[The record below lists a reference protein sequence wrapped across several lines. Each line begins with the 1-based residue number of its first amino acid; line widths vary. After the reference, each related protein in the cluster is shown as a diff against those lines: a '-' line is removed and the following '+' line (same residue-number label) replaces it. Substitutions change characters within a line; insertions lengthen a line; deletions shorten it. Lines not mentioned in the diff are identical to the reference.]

1 MKARVLR
8 TDQIIEV
15 EYLGKLGKFSKI
27 FCDIQ
32 SGIEYTEKDIVFCF
46 DFNSSV
52 CTDRHQSE
60 RLLALG
66 LRKETADMAWLRG
79 HEKPVVLSN
88 TFNDKEY
95 GCIPAWSLDRQ
106 REMLNKSGVTIS
118 FVERDTS
125 IIVER
130 YGVFQN
136 VCEIWDNVYDNI
148 CDAYEWLIK
157 EGYFNKE
164 YLV

>member
-1 MKARVLR
+1 MAHEFVY
-8 TDQIIEV
+8 IINDWIKTPFKWESSDIN
-15 EYLGKLGKFSKI
+15 EY
-27 FCDIQ
+27 
-32 SGIEYTEKDIVFCF
+32 
-46 DFNSSV
+46 
-52 CTDRHQSE
+52 R
-60 RLLALG
+60 
-66 LRKETADMAWLRG
+66 
-79 HEKPVVLSN
+79 
-88 TFNDKEY
+88 
-95 GCIPAWSLDRQ
+95 IPAWSLDRL

-148 CDAYEWLIK
+148 CDAVKWLIK

-164 YLV
+164 YLEE

>member
-8 TDQIIEV
+8 TNQIIEV

-27 FCDIQ
+27 FRDVQ

-46 DFNSSV
+46 DLNSSV
-52 CTDRHQSE
+52 CTDRHQSV

-88 TFNDKEY
+88 TFNDKEH
-95 GCIPAWSLDRQ
+95 GCTPAWSLHRLMVLAD
-106 REMLNKSGVTIS
+106 MNGTAFSGISTAYETTIS
-118 FVERDTS
+118 
-125 IIVER
+125 IIAAKIR
-130 YGVFQN
+130 FGQ
-136 VCEIWDNVYDNI
+136 
-148 CDAYEWLIK
+148 
-157 EGYFNKE
+157 FNNE
-164 YLV
+164 YLA

>member
-1 MKARVLR
+1 ME
-8 TDQIIEV
+8 TN
-15 EYLGKLGKFSKI
+15 
-27 FCDIQ
+27 
-32 SGIEYTEKDIVFCF
+32 
-46 DFNSSV
+46 FNFKSAI
-52 CTDRHQSE
+52 CTSREQSE

-66 LRKETADMAWLRG
+66 LKKETADC
-79 HEKPVVLSN
+79 VLPKKDN
-88 TFNDKEY
+88 LPPLVMPYDKASIYTMLEI
-95 GCIPAWSLDRQ
+95 IPAWSLDRL

-136 VCEIWDNVYDNI
+136 MCEIWDDVYDNI
-148 CDAYEWLIK
+148 CDAVEWLIK

-164 YLV
+164 YLEDKK

>member
-27 FCDIQ
+27 FRDIQ

-95 GCIPAWSLDRQ
+95 GCIPAWSLHRLIELAYGNWNEDIAPIYLGNSYDMLIGRIKFQVRQ
-106 REMLNKSGVTIS
+106 GK
-118 FVERDTS
+118 
-125 IIVER
+125 
-130 YGVFQN
+130 
-136 VCEIWDNVYDNI
+136 
-148 CDAYEWLIK
+148 
-157 EGYFNKE
+157 FNKE

>member
-8 TDQIIEV
+8 TNQIIEV

-27 FCDIQ
+27 FRDIQ

-88 TFNDKEY
+88 PFNDKEY
-95 GCIPAWSLDRQ
+95 GCIPAWSLHRLID
-106 REMLNKSGVTIS
+106 LA
-118 FVERDTS
+118 
-125 IIVER
+125 
-130 YGVFQN
+130 YGN
-136 VCEIWDNVYDNI
+136 W
-148 CDAYEWLIK
+148 K
-157 EGYFNKE
+157 EGTAPICLGNSYDMLIGRIEFQVKHGKFNKG